1 MMRKWLNWLHALK
14 PAQPE
19 LTAEEATEKALRV
32 FPKCC

>member
-1 MMRKWLNWLHALK
+1 MMRKWLNWLHSYKA
-14 PAQPE
+14 AQPE